1 MPPYLIHLFFNIG
14 GVLVFLVLGAV
25 LSLFSGGRF
34 DYGAVFSK
42 LFPGA
47 PQLQLAMFHTIS
59 DLERIG
65 DYAQN
70 IMEYAD
76 TLKNESDGFSDS
88 AVSEI
93 AYMREHIE
101 KLFENVI
108 KAYMD
113 KDQEALAEAYRIED
127 EIDRITARME
137 QNHITR
143 LNEGICTAVVGAQYM
158 SLASNSER
166 IADHLINVGKMVYQ
180 W

>member
-1 MPPYLIHLFFNIG
+1 MNGTEVFSAILSMLAGIG
-14 GVLVFLVLGAV
+14 IFLVACSMMSSNLP
-25 LSLFSGGRF
+25 LSEK
-34 DYGAVFSK
+34 DHKYVTTT
-42 LFPGA
+42 
-47 PQLQLAMFHTIS
+47 FHTIS

-93 AYMREHIE
+93 AYMKEHIE